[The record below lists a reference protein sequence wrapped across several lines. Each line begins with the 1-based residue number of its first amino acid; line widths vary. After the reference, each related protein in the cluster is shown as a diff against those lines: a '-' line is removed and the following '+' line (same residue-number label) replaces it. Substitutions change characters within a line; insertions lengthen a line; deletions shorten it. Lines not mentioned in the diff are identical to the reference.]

1 MSAALGE
8 NYCVQYSP
16 AHFEGVE
23 LLQFTV
29 NVILASCPALE
40 RNAHRYLLT
49 ICEFINSELLLFQ
62 RYDQC
67 SMLCNN
73 IYMLSYCIIEI

>member
-1 MSAALGE
+1 MQLLVRIIV
-8 NYCVQYSP
+8 CSP

-23 LLQFTV
+23 LLFQFTV

-49 ICEFINSELLLFQ
+49 ICEFINNDLLLLFQ
-62 RYDQC
+62 RYDQ
-67 SMLCNN
+67 SV
-73 IYMLSYCIIEI
+73 IIFMLSYCIIEI